1 MTNMEE
7 PITAKALWNEAGKA
21 GLVLGAV
28 SVAYA
33 LIASLLA
40 KLSGGVGVA
49 FLLSVLKFIL
59 WAAKFAGCIFL
70 MRFFLKALVNKYD
83 GVDNKRTFHY
93 GMAIAALSALIVAA
107 YSLAE
112 SLFIAPEEVQEAL
125 DAALSSYSSMLDSN
139 SRAVMDSMMNSLPQI
154 SFFSNLI
161 YCFLFGTILSAI
173 LSRNIPSTD
182 PFRQTPSEGEGGIQQ

>member
-1 MTNMEE
+1 MMKE
-7 PITAKALWNEAGKA
+7 PISTKALWNEAGKA

-28 SVAYA
+28 SVVYT
-33 LIASLLA
+33 IIVSLLA

-49 FLLSVLKFIL
+49 FLLSLFKFLL
-59 WAAKFAGCIFL
+59 WAGKFVGCIFL
-70 MRFFLKALVNKYD
+70 MKFFLQALVNKYD

-112 SLFIAPEEVQEAL
+112 SLFISPEQMQEAM
-125 DAALSSYSSMLDSN
+125 DTALSSLSSTLDSN
-139 SRAVMDSMMNSLPQI
+139 SMAIMDSMMNNLPQI

-173 LSRNIPSTD
+173 LSRNIPSRD
-182 PFRQTPSEGEGGIQQ
+182 PFFNTPSSGENGTQQ